1 MHEVAVAQ
9 GIVEAC
15 CERAAGARV
24 LCVTLE
30 IGTLTC
36 VLPESLRFCFG
47 IATEGTRLA
56 GSELEIIRLPGR
68 SRCRDCGGEV
78 RMDNVFSVC
87 TCGSTNLER
96 PEGGEELRIKSMRIE
111 EAA

>member
-1 MHEVAVAQ
+1 MHEVTVAQ

-15 CERAAGARV
+15 SERAAGTRV
-24 LCVTLE
+24 LRVTLE
-30 IGTLTC
+30 VGTLTC
-36 VLPESLRFCFG
+36 VLPESLQFCFG
-47 IATEGTRLA
+47 IAAEGTCLA
-56 GSELEIIRLPGR
+56 GAELEIIRLPGH

-87 TCGSTNLER
+87 ACGSTNLER
-96 PEGGEELRIKSMRIE
+96 TEGGEELRIKSMRIE